1 MKTMILDIDGM
12 SCEHCVRHVTEALG
26 ELSDVQTVAVDL
38 ASNRATVEV
47 DDGFDEAAASA
58 AVDEA
63 GYEVTA
69 IRAA

>member
-12 SCEHCVRHVTEALG
+12 SCEHCVRHVSEAL
-26 ELSDVQTVAVDL
+26 EALSGVAAVSVSLADKQASVQTGGD
-38 ASNRATVEV
+38 
-47 DDGFDEAAASA
+47 FDEAAARA

-63 GYEVTA
+63 GYEVTG